1 MVYGDEDSLIKTNH
15 HPNSR
20 TIPHRLEAPGALDI
34 IQLIQVRPHLGL
46 QVFHLL
52 GPEGKPPEAVDPGD
66 GADEIRVAHVRQRAE
81 MCLVSALVADLAPR
95 LDPLPYLPLLGRFVE
110 VVPRTFEVLERR
122 LLRAH
127 QGRLFVAL
135 RGHRCANSRIRDR
148 TICSRYFT
156 HSRGTLGSIWEQ

>member
-46 QVFHLL
+46 QCSISSGRKGNLQRRW
-52 GPEGKPPEAVDPGD
+52 
-66 GADEIRVAHVRQRAE
+66 IRVTVPMKYESLMYA
-81 MCLVSALVADLAPR
+81 SALRCAWCPPSVADLAPR

-127 QGRLFVAL
+127 QGRLFVAPPGAPL
-135 RGHRCANSRIRDR
+135 CEFKD
-148 TICSRYFT
+148 
-156 HSRGTLGSIWEQ
+156 